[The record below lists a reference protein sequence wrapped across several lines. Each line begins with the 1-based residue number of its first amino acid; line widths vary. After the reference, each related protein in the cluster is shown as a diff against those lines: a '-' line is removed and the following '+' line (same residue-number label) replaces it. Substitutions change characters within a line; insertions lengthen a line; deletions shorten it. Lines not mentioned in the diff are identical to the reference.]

1 MVILSIFLG
10 IAAIGFCCWLL
21 FILAIF
27 ALPAFAGVTIGLWA
41 HHAGAGVAGGI
52 AVDAFLS
59 HNWRAN
65 MRPTCRTT
73 SVALAPA
80 RPWWSLLID
89 ALLGLRSL
97 PIKRPLASWR
107 FCEVG
112 NQRSTALPGACAPGS
127 GHTQCRTAQ
136 RPGSTRF
143 RRRHRGSLQR
153 REVFPPAGAT
163 VPTSR
168 PRRRRRPSIAMR

>member
-80 RPWWSLLID
+80 LVVFAHRRAAWSEV
-89 ALLGLRSL
+89 
-97 PIKRPLASWR
+97 AS
-107 FCEVG
+107 
-112 NQRSTALPGACAPGS
+112 NKA
-127 GHTQCRTAQ
+127 
-136 RPGSTRF
+136 
-143 RRRHRGSLQR
+143 
-153 REVFPPAGAT
+153 PAG
-163 VPTSR
+163 
-168 PRRRRRPSIAMR
+168 